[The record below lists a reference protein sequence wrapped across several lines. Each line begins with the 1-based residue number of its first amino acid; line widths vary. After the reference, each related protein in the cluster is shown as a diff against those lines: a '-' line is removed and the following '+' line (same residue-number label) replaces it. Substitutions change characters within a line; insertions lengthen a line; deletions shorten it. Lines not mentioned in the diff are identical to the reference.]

1 MSPSVIII
9 YKERFLMS
17 MKLKHSR
24 KVQIHGY
31 KHNGSLHRVWM
42 SSFVIED
49 TFDYLVTGNIKTKV
63 IESDGRSWYTKEPA
77 ICYFFEKEWFN
88 VIAML
93 KKDGI
98 HYYCNISSP
107 YVYDGEAIKYI
118 DYDLDIKVFPNGKM
132 ILLDQKEYDEN
143 ALSMNYSEDVK
154 KIILDA
160 MESLKGWIKEN
171 RPPFNKSL
179 VFSHHERFNKILAT
193 QEEKNQQRMERLNRE
208 KR

>member
-1 MSPSVIII
+1 
-9 YKERFLMS
+9 MS